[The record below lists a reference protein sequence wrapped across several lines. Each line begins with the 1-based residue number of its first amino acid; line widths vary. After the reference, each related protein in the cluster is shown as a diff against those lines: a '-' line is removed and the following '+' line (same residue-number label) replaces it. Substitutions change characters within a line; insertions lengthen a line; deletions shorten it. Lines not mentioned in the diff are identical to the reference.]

1 MLVHYTFLKLISNG
15 IELAQVVGLVAVI
28 LWNIESLSIEPISQ
42 SCFGAA
48 ASSGAADFAIDL
60 VSCAEIHVHTYWTN

>member
-28 LWNIESLSIEPISQ
+28 LWNFEQ